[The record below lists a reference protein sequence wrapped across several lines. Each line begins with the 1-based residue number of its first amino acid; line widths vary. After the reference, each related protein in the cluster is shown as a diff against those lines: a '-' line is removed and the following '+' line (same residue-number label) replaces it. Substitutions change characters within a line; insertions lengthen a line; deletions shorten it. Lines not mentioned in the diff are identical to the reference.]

1 MRGQVLKSQDVI
13 VAFLLFVVAYSIN
26 SLGPLWYRLLYG
38 FWVETLENI
47 PSYLPLDYSTGVRL
61 AGKGLV
67 ITFLCVAPLAALAF
81 FATWITNLLQV
92 GVLFTL
98 KPLEIGEGIKKLNP
112 IQGIKRIFS
121 MKQVFEL
128 LKAFIKI
135 LIIGW
140 VIYGVVKDSMGPLL
154 RSMDMHPAGAMG
166 FAGHLVLTIAQ
177 KIALAMVAIAL
188 FDYFFQRWQY
198 EKSLRMS
205 IKEIKDEYKKL
216 EGDPLVK
223 SRQRQKQMEMAMSA
237 MRGNVPG
244 ADVVVT
250 NPTHFAVAIAY
261 KPKQGMKSPKIVAKG
276 KDRFAKEI
284 RRIAEENFI
293 LVVEDPP
300 TAQALYA
307 SCKVDQDIPPELFHA
322 VAKIIAL
329 LYKGR
334 RKPAQPK
341 SAVSLMP
348 VAAPPIMEGIDYEIS
363 VKGEEPE
370 VPGPITS
377 VEDSSGS

>member
-1 MRGQVLKSQDVI
+1 MI
-13 VAFLLFVVAYSIN
+13 IAFLLFVVAYSIN
-26 SLGPLWYRLLYG
+26 GLGPHWYRTLYG
-38 FWVETLENI
+38 FWVETFENI
-47 PSYLPLDYSTGVRL
+47 PSWYDYDLSTGVRL
-61 AGKGLV
+61 LGKGLI

-98 KPLEIGEGIKKLNP
+98 KPLSIEEGIKKLNP
-112 IQGIKRIFS
+112 IQGLKRIFS

-128 LKAFIKI
+128 IKSFVKI

-140 VIYGVVKDSMGPLL
+140 VIYGVVKDAMGPLL

-166 FAGHLVLTIAQ
+166 FAGHLVLTVAQ
-177 KIALAMVAIAL
+177 KIALAMIAIAI

-205 IKEIKDEYKKL
+205 HKEIKDEYKKL

-237 MRGNVPG
+237 MRGSVPE

-250 NPTHFAVAIAY
+250 NPTHFAVALAY
-261 KPKQGMKSPKIVAKG
+261 KPKQGMKSPKVVAKG
-276 KDRFAKEI
+276 KDRFAREI

-307 SCKVDQDIPPELFHA
+307 SVKVDQDIPPELFHA

-329 LYKGR
+329 LYRGK
-334 RKPAQPK
+334 RKPAAPRPPET
-341 SAVSLMP
+341 LMP
-348 VAAPPIMEGIDYEIS
+348 VAAPPIMEDPREPPPPAADLEIS
-363 VKGEEPE
+363 VKRADPEPPE
-370 VPGPITS
+370 PITKT
-377 VEDSSGS
+377 EGSPES

>member
-1 MRGQVLKSQDVI
+1 ML
-13 VAFLLFVVAYSIN
+13 
-26 SLGPLWYRLLYG
+26 
-38 FWVETLENI
+38 
-47 PSYLPLDYSTGVRL
+47 
-61 AGKGLV
+61 
-67 ITFLCVAPLAALAF
+67 ITFLCVAPLAGLAF
-81 FATWITNLLQV
+81 FATWISNLLQV

-98 KPLEIGEGIKKLNP
+98 KPLSIEEGIKKLNP
-112 IQGIKRIFS
+112 IQGLKRIFS

-128 LKAFIKI
+128 IKSFVKI

-140 VIYGVVKDSMGPLL
+140 VIYGVVKDAMGPLL

-166 FAGHLVLTIAQ
+166 FAGHLVLTVAQ
-177 KIALAMVAIAL
+177 KIALAMVAIAI

-205 IKEIKDEYKKL
+205 HKEIKDEYKKL

-237 MRGNVPG
+237 MRGSVPE

-250 NPTHFAVAIAY
+250 NPTHYAVALAY
-261 KPKQGMKSPKIVAKG
+261 KPKQGMKTPKVVAKG
-276 KDRFAKEI
+276 KDRLALEI

-307 SCKVDQDIPPELFHA
+307 SVKVDEDIPPELFHA

-329 LYKGR
+329 LYRGR
-334 RKPAQPK
+334 RKPATPPRP
-341 SAVSLMP
+341 AGSLLP
-348 VAAPPIMEGIDYEIS
+348 VAAPPIMEDPPAPPKPGASDPSPPPSPGPTGAPPPLSPGPGQGQEFEIS
-363 VKGEEPE
+363 VKPE
-370 VPGPITS
+370 APGPPAPITRG
-377 VEDSSGS
+377 EDSPES